1 MHKNKHKENTLLR
14 FSCWECPLE
23 SGIGFNSTVMIL
35 SQKDSSQGPI
45 GATLTS
51 HVLILGKIELFKN
64 QDGWY
69 LLIVLKALHMYIEYV

>member
-23 SGIGFNSTVMIL
+23 SGVGFNSTFMIL
-35 SQKDSSQGPI
+35 LQNDSSQGPI

-51 HVLILGKIELFKN
+51 HILILGKNKLLKN
-64 QDGWY
+64 QGGWY
-69 LLIVLKALHMYIEYV
+69 LLIVLKALQV